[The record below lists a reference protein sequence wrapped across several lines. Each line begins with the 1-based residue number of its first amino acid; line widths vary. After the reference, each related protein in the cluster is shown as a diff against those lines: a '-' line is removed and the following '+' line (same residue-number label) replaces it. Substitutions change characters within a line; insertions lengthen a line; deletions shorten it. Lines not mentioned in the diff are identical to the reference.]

1 MANLI
6 VNTQVLKP
14 FTLDAKPVIEK
25 YLSKLNV
32 DLSDYTFAA
41 NFIWLANSSGF
52 YALINK
58 CFCLFIMNGGELT
71 MLLPPLG
78 KKKYIHDAIIQCFE
92 IMNSNNS
99 SPYYARI
106 DYVQESMVEDFIQ
119 SNDGTESMQ
128 NFTKK

>member
-58 CFCLFIMNGGELT
+58 CFCIY
-71 MLLPPLG
+71 LL
-78 KKKYIHDAIIQCFE
+78 
-92 IMNSNNS
+92 
-99 SPYYARI
+99 
-106 DYVQESMVEDFIQ
+106 
-119 SNDGTESMQ
+119 
-128 NFTKK
+128 